1 MGGRE
6 KVPKNLKICR
16 MIPYKQLTFEQRY
29 TIELMLK
36 QDISK
41 ARIAITI
48 GRSES
53 TLYRELKR
61 NCTIRG
67 LYRATYAQMC
77 ADERKKEG
85 HYKTFFS
92 DIMKA
97 IVIEKLTKE
106 QWSPEQISGRCKA
119 QGIDMVSH
127 ERIYQFIWQ
136 DKRQGGTL
144 YHHLRHGS
152 KKYRKRYGINDKR
165 GSIPDRVS
173 IEQRPEIVNN
183 KSRIGDW
190 EMDLIVGENHKG
202 AVLTLVERKTSFS
215 LLAQTDGKKAV
226 SIKKQAVN
234 TLAPYK
240 EQVHTITNDNGKE
253 FTMHKQIGEK
263 LQADIYFCHPYS
275 SWERGLN
282 EYTNKLIRQ
291 YLPKKTDLRNLETE
305 YLNLIIKKL
314 NNRPRKKLD
323 FKTPME
329 VFLNNFNP

>member
-1 MGGRE
+1 
-6 KVPKNLKICR
+6 

-36 QDISK
+36 QTISK
-41 ARIAITI
+41 AIIALTL

-53 TLYRELKR
+53 TIHRELNR
-61 NCTIRG
+61 NQTKRG
-67 LYRATYAQMC
+67 LYRAEYAQML

-85 HYKTFFS
+85 HFKTS
-92 DIMKA
+92 LSEKMKA
-97 IVIEKLTKE
+97 FIKTKVKDE

-119 QGIDMVSH
+119 LDIDMVSH
-127 ERIYQFIWQ
+127 ERIYQYIWQ

-144 YHHLRHGS
+144 YQHLRHGS
-152 KKYRKRYGINDKR
+152 KRYRKRYGVNDKR
-165 GSIPDRVS
+165 GGIKGRVS
-173 IEQRPEIVNN
+173 IELRPEIVNN
-183 KSRIGDW
+183 RDRVGDW
-190 EMDLIVGENHKG
+190 EMDLIVGKGHKG

-215 LLAQTDGKKAV
+215 LLAATDGKKAG

-240 EQVHTITNDNGKE
+240 ELVHTITNDNGKE
-253 FTMHKQIGEK
+253 FAMHKQIGEK
-263 LQADIYFCHPYS
+263 LLADIYFCHPYS

-291 YLPKKTDLRNLETE
+291 YLPKKTNLRNLKNQQ
-305 YLNLIIKKL
+305 LNLITNKL
-314 NNRPRKKLD
+314 NNRPRKKLG

>member
-1 MGGRE
+1 
-6 KVPKNLKICR
+6 

-36 QDISK
+36 QNISK
-41 ARIAITI
+41 VQIALTI
-48 GRSES
+48 SRSES

-61 NCTIRG
+61 NHTHRG
-67 LYRATYAQMC
+67 LYRAEHAQML

-85 HYKTFFS
+85 HFKTYFS
-92 DIMKA
+92 EKMKVF
-97 IVIEKLTKE
+97 IKTKVKDE

-119 QGIDMVSH
+119 LDIDMVSH
-127 ERIYQFIWQ
+127 ERIYQYIWQ
-136 DKRQGGTL
+136 DKRQGGIL
-144 YHHLRHGS
+144 YQHLRHGS
-152 KKYRKRYGINDKR
+152 KRYRKRYGTNDKR
-165 GSIPDRVS
+165 GVIPGRVS
-173 IEQRPEIVNN
+173 IEQRPDIVNN
-183 KSRIGDW
+183 RDRVGDW
-190 EMDLIVGENHKG
+190 EMDLIVGKDNKG
-202 AVLTLVERKTSFS
+202 AVLTFVERKTSFS
-215 LLAQTDGKKAV
+215 LLAATDGKKAS

-240 EQVHTITNDNGKE
+240 ELVHTITNDNGKE
-253 FTMHKQIGEK
+253 FAKHKQIGEK

-291 YLPKKTDLRNLETE
+291 YLPKKSDLRNLETCH
-305 YLNLIIKKL
+305 LSLIANKL
-314 NNRPRKKLD
+314 NNRPRKKLA

>member
-1 MGGRE
+1 
-6 KVPKNLKICR
+6 

-36 QDISK
+36 QNISK
-41 ARIAITI
+41 ACIAITI

-61 NCTIRG
+61 NCTIRR

-77 ADERKKEG
+77 ADERKKDG

-92 DIMKA
+92 DRMKA

-106 QWSPEQISGRCKA
+106 QWSPEQISGRCKV

-144 YHHLRHGS
+144 YQHLRHGS
-152 KKYRKRYGINDKR
+152 KKYRKRYGVNDKR

-173 IEQRPEIVNN
+173 IEERPEIVNN

-190 EMDLIVGENHKG
+190 EMDLIVGKNHKG

-215 LLAQTDGKKAV
+215 LLAQTDGKKAA
-226 SIKKQAVN
+226 SIKKQAIN
-234 TLAPYK
+234 ILAPYK

-253 FTMHKQIGEK
+253 FAMHKQIGEK

-291 YLPKKTDLRNLETE
+291 YLPKKSDLRNLEIE

-329 VFLNNFNP
+329 VFFNNFNP